1 MNSTSDSTAPIAAPI
16 TRGRRL
22 LYLAVA
28 LLSLVGL
35 AETTYLTATHLAGAH
50 VVCVTAANC
59 SQVLGSV
66 YASFHGLPLAGVGA
80 AGYFAVFSF
89 ATLACFGYRLA
100 STLLALTVA
109 TMFLTTLWL
118 LYLQAFVLH
127 AFCDY
132 CLFSAA
138 LIFLLA
144 GLLIAAPSPR
154 LEKTSDA

>member
-1 MNSTSDSTAPIAAPI
+1 MNSTSDSTAPI
-16 TRGRRL
+16 TRGRRA

-28 LLSLVGL
+28 MLSIVGL

-50 VVCVTAANC
+50 VVCVIAANC

-66 YASFHGLPLAGVGA
+66 YASFRGLPLAGVGSV
-80 AGYFAVFSF
+80 GYFAAFSF
-89 ATLACFGYRLA
+89 ATLACFGYRRA

-132 CLFSAA
+132 CLFAAA

-154 LEKTSDA
+154 RTEQTNDA

>member
-1 MNSTSDSTAPIAAPI
+1 MQTAIPIIEPSVP
-16 TRGRRL
+16 RGRRFI
-22 LYLAVA
+22 YLATAV
-28 LLSLVGL
+28 LSLVGL
-35 AETTYLTATHLAGAH
+35 AETTYLTAIHLAGAH

-66 YASFHGLPLAGVGA
+66 YASFRGFPLAALGA

-89 ATLACFGYRLA
+89 AILAVFGYRRA
-100 STLLALTVA
+100 SALLALNVTA
-109 TMFLTTLWL
+109 MFLTTLGL

-144 GLLIAAPSPR
+144 GLLIATPPQR
-154 LEKTSDA
+154 N